1 MKKFIKPDLL
11 PLIVLAAGIIGL
23 LLRLWQSMAG
33 TDEKGLLITGHI
45 SGILL
50 AILSVVTLVVIAVG
64 TFTLTQ
70 GNQYRRNFPAS
81 LPACVCT
88 GLAAVGILITAISY
102 LSEPLD
108 VVSFITGVSGLLA
121 TVCLAFLSYG
131 RFRGRQ
137 PSLLLHICICVF
149 MMLHLISQYRIFSSE
164 PQVQSYCYPLLA
176 TVCIMLSSYQS
187 ATFAGN
193 YGIRKMHA
201 FFHLAAV
208 YFCCLCLIGDHTP
221 LLHLVMGAW
230 MLTDLCSLR
239 PAPRRFA
246 RGSDL

>member
-23 LLRLWQSMAG
+23 LLKLWQSIAG
-33 TDEKGLLITGHI
+33 TDDKGLLITGHI
-45 SGILL
+45 SGVLL
-50 AILSVVTLVVIAVG
+50 AILSVVTLVVIAIG
-64 TFTLTQ
+64 TFTLAQ

-81 LPACVCT
+81 LPACVCA
-88 GLAAVGILITAISY
+88 GLAAVGILVTAIFY
-102 LSEPLD
+102 LSDPLD
-108 VVSFITGVSGLLA
+108 VVSFLTGILGLLSA
-121 TVCLAFLSYG
+121 VSLGLLSCC
-131 RFRGRQ
+131 RLRGRQ
-137 PSLLLHICICVF
+137 PSLLLHICVCVF

-187 ATFAGN
+187 AAFAGN

-208 YFCCLCLIGDHTP
+208 YFCCLCLIGSHTP
-221 LLHLVMGAW
+221 LFYLVMGAW

-239 PAPRRFA
+239 PAPRRFT